1 MPENEVDDIG
11 ATEGVGV
18 MADEPVRI
26 VPYDPSWPERF
37 EEERAALADVISDWV
52 FGGIHHVGSTS
63 VSGLE
68 AKPVIDIL
76 VGVRGLEESRSCFDR
91 LGTLGYLYAPYRS
104 SEMHW
109 FCKPHP
115 SRRTHHLHLVPDG
128 SPRFRDELAFRDYL
142 RAHRDVAEEY
152 GALKRRLAKEF
163 EHDREAYTNAKAEF
177 IGATVQR
184 AVDHLVLRSAYRAF
198 NARDIDAALEL
209 MHPEVDWPNA
219 WEGGRVVGHAA
230 VREYWNRQFAV
241 ISSNVEPLRFTKESD
256 GSIIVDVHQ
265 VVHDAHTG
273 ELLSDSSVRHSYRL
287 RDGMIAKMDVLE
299 PNASRP

>member
-11 ATEGVGV
+11 STEGAGA

-37 EEERAALADVISDWV
+37 EEERAALADAIGDWV

-91 LGTLGYLYAPYRS
+91 LAKVGYLYAPYRS
-104 SEMHW
+104 DEMHW
-109 FCKPHP
+109 FCKPDP
-115 SRRTHHLHLVPDG
+115 SRRTHHLHLVPAD

-152 GALKRRLAKEF
+152 GTLKRRLAKEL
-163 EHDREAYTNAKAEF
+163 EHDREAYTDAKAEF
-177 IGATVQR
+177 ILATVHR
-184 AVDHLVLRSAYRAF
+184 AAAHLLLRSAYRAF

-230 VREYWNRQFAV
+230 LRDYWNRQFAA
-241 ISSNVEPLRFTKESD
+241 ISSIVEPLNFTKESD
-256 GSIIVDVHQ
+256 GSITVDVHQ
-265 VVHDAHTG
+265 VVHDVHTG
-273 ELLSDSSVRHSYRL
+273 ELISETTVRHSYQL
-287 RDGMIAKMDVLE
+287 RNGMITRMDVLE
-299 PNASRP
+299 